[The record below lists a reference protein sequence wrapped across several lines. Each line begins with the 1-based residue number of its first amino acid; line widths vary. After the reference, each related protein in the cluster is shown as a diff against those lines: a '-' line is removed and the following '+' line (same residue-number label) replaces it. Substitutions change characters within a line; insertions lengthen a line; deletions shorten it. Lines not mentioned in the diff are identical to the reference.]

1 MYNSPMI
8 KITEQYLQTLAEI
21 KWAEYCE
28 IFPKLVKFDC
38 PKIVLNNRLTST
50 GGRCFSWLNK
60 VDLATKFF
68 VNNQDAMLRIT
79 LPHELAH
86 QIDRNL
92 NGDCMNRHHRQSWKE
107 IMIKIGLPPDRCHFM
122 KL

>member
-1 MYNSPMI
+1 MNE
-8 KITEQYLQTLAEI
+8 KTLQSIAESL
-21 KWAEYCE
+21 WLEYCE

-38 PKIVLNNRLTST
+38 PTIILNNRLSAT
-50 GGRCFSWLNK
+50 GGRCFAWLNK

-68 VNNQDAMLRIT
+68 VNNKHDMLTVT

-86 QIDRNL
+86 QIDWNL
-92 NGDCMNRHHRQSWKE
+92 NGDHKNKHHRESWKI
-107 IMIKIGLPPDRCHFM
+107 IMVKIGLPPDRCHHM